1 MTTSEAPCAS
11 PPDSAPAPPMAARR
25 VLGWLAAGAFLVVF
39 VLVWSSGFIA
49 GTIGIRHGPELAL
62 IPWRFSTALVV
73 LGIITLATR
82 APWPRQPRVYVHLL
96 VTGVLLQTTQL
107 AGVYLGLGHGVPAGL
122 SSLILS
128 LCPLIVAAASVP
140 IFSERMTGRQWLGL
154 SLGLTGVLIALSE
167 NVSGGGELIGY
178 AFTVLALAGFATG
191 TLYQKKF
198 GQAVDLRTAI
208 TVQLIGA
215 TATAFPLAALHG
227 GLDLP
232 LTAPVLGSL
241 AWLATVNSIGSFV
254 LLFILLRRRSGG
266 VATSLLYLVPP
277 ATALLAAAFLG
288 ESLTISVF
296 AGMAVSGAGVLL
308 VMLTARPEAAE
319 AELG

>member
-1 MTTSEAPCAS
+1 VTQAPCAS
-11 PPDSAPAPPMAARR
+11 PPESAAAPPPVGRR
-25 VLGWLAAGAFLVVF
+25 VLGWLAAGAFVIVF

-73 LGIITLATR
+73 LGVITLVTR
-82 APWPRQPRVYVHLL
+82 APWPREPRVYVHLL
-96 VTGVLLQTTQL
+96 ITGVLLQTVQL

-122 SSLILS
+122 SSLVLS

-140 IFSERMTGRQWLGL
+140 LFLERMTRRQWLGL
-154 SLGLTGVLIALSE
+154 GLGLSGVLISLSE
-167 NVSGGGELIGY
+167 NVSGSGELIGY
-178 AFTVLALAGFATG
+178 AFTILALAGFAGG

-198 GQAVDLRTAI
+198 GQDIDLRTAI

-232 LTAPVLGSL
+232 LIAPVLGSL
-241 AWLATVNSIGSFV
+241 AWLAVVNSIGSFV
-254 LLFILLRRRSGG
+254 LLFALLRRRSGG

-296 AGMAVSGAGVLL
+296 VGMAVSGAGVLL
-308 VMLTARPEAAE
+308 VMMTGRKPAGAAG
-319 AELG
+319 AG

>member
-1 MTTSEAPCAS
+1 MTQAPCAS
-11 PPDSAPAPPMAARR
+11 PPDSAPAPPPAARR
-25 VLGWLAAGAFLVVF
+25 VLGWLAAGAFVAVF

-62 IPWRFSTALVV
+62 IPWRFSTALAV

-82 APWPRQPRVYVHLL
+82 APWPRQPRVYLHLL

-140 IFSERMTGRQWLGL
+140 IFLERMTGRQWLGL
-154 SLGLTGVLIALSE
+154 GLGLTGVLVSLSD
-167 NVSGGGELIGY
+167 NVSGRGELIGY
-178 AFTVLALAGFATG
+178 AFTVLALAGFAAG

-241 AWLATVNSIGSFV
+241 AWLATVNSIGSFA
-254 LLFILLRRRSGG
+254 LLFALLRRRSGG

-277 ATALLAAAFLG
+277 VTALLAAAFLG
-288 ESLTISVF
+288 ESLAISVLV
-296 AGMAVSGAGVLL
+296 GMAVSGAGVLL
-308 VMLTARPEAAE
+308 VMANGRKP
-319 AELG
+319 GPG